1 MSERFWRVK
10 PILRKFFAIPE
21 LKREAVTVFTRQLA
35 TMLHSGLPL
44 LRSLEILQRQERGGR
59 SGRVIAGLADR
70 IRSGDSLSDGLQEH
84 PRVFGEM
91 YLSMVRAGEAAG
103 QLDAILLRLADYL
116 EKQLKTVGKVK
127 TAMLYPAVVLTV
139 SILVVGLL
147 TVFVIPRFRTIYS
160 SLLQGAPLPSL
171 TERVIEVSEFSRQ
184 NWWVIGCCALVLYV
198 FGGAIWR
205 VESVRRKADS
215 WLLRVPKLGPLSAK
229 LAISRFG
236 RTLATLLRGGV
247 AILDALKITRG
258 VVGNRAVMKAI
269 DAVHDW
275 VRDGEAFTSSL
286 QRSRIFPELVTSMV
300 EVGEET
306 GELGLMLERVA
317 ETYEEDLDNAIAGLT
332 ALIEPLIIVLL
343 AIVVGLI
350 VVVLFLPIINMLEHL
365 GGI

>member
-1 MSERFWRVK
+1 M
-10 PILRKFFAIPE
+10 
-21 LKREAVTVFTRQLA
+21 
-35 TMLHSGLPL
+35 
-44 LRSLEILQRQERGGR
+44 
-59 SGRVIAGLADR
+59 
-70 IRSGDSLSDGLQEH
+70 
-84 PRVFGEM
+84 
-91 YLSMVRAGEAAG
+91 
-103 QLDAILLRLADYL
+103 
-116 EKQLKTVGKVK
+116 
-127 TAMLYPAVVLTV
+127 
-139 SILVVGLL
+139 
-147 TVFVIPRFRTIYS
+147 
-160 SLLQGAPLPSL
+160 
-171 TERVIEVSEFSRQ
+171 
-184 NWWVIGCCALVLYV
+184 
-198 FGGAIWR
+198 
-205 VESVRRKADS
+205 
-215 WLLRVPKLGPLSAK
+215 LRVPKLGPLSAK

-350 VVVLFLPIINMLEHL
+350 VVALFLPIINMLEHL